1 MTVVDYAVL
10 AIVGLSVLISVWR
23 GAVREVL
30 ALAAWIFA
38 FLAGQAYASAA
49 AAYMPASIDNEA
61 LRLLAGFVSIF
72 LLVLL
77 LTMLFAVAISTLL
90 RSAGLGPLD
99 RGLGAIFGL
108 ARGMLV
114 VVILV
119 LLCGLTAI
127 PRTPA
132 WREAMLSA
140 PLEAAAGSLKPFLPY
155 EFARRI
161 SFD

>member
-23 GAVREVL
+23 GVVREVL
-30 ALAAWIFA
+30 ALGAWILAFFA
-38 FLAGQAYASAA
+38 AQAYAAPV
-49 AAYMPASIDNEA
+49 AAYLPAAIETPG
-61 LRLLAGFVSIF
+61 LRLLAGFVALF
-72 LLVLL
+72 LLVLVL
-77 LTMLFAVAISTLL
+77 MSLVAIAISTLL
-90 RSAGLGPLD
+90 RSAGLGPVD

-108 ARGMLV
+108 VRGMLV

-119 LLCGLTAI
+119 LLCGLTAF

-140 PLEAAAGSLKPFLPY
+140 PLEAVAASVMPFLPD
-155 EFARRI
+155 ELARRI

>member
-10 AIVGLSVLISVWR
+10 AIVGLSVVISVWR

-30 ALAAWIFA
+30 ALGAWILA
-38 FLAGQAYASAA
+38 FVAGQAYATSA
-49 AAYMPASIDNEA
+49 AAYMPASIENDS
-61 LRLLAGFVSIF
+61 LRLLTGFAAVF
-72 LLVLL
+72 VLVLL
-77 LTMLFAVAISTLL
+77 LTMLVAVAISTLL
-90 RSAGLGPLD
+90 RSAGLGPVD

-108 ARGMLV
+108 VRGMLV

-127 PRTPA
+127 PRMPA
-132 WREAMLSA
+132 WRDAMLSA
-140 PLEAAAGSLKPFLPY
+140 PLEAAAVALKPFLPY
-155 EFARRI
+155 ELARRI